1 MTDVTGRPD
10 DVQAQW
16 ARVRGRL
23 REEYGDAAYRTWLK
37 SMTLYGVEQGKVRI
51 GVPTRFLRDW
61 VSQNYAERIRMLW
74 NGENESIANV
84 EILVTGKT
92 MAQPAESEAA
102 PAVAA

>member
-1 MTDVTGRPD
+1 
-10 DVQAQW
+10 
-16 ARVRGRL
+16 
-23 REEYGDAAYRTWLK
+23 
-37 SMTLYGVEQGKVRI
+37 MTLYGVEQGKVRI

-102 PAVAA
+102 PAVAAKDGVDAAAADEKDLSLIHI